1 MPNLSGR
8 CCLQSGLVGAALL
21 LTHQASFAQS
31 IVAESDTA
39 TQVRQLNNQFEIT
52 GGVSSADGAN
62 LFHGFQQFGLSAEQ
76 VANFVSPAEVRNIV
90 GRVMGGQA
98 SYLDGL
104 LQVSGSAA
112 NLFLLNPAGMLFGP
126 NARLDLSGDF
136 TATTATGLA
145 FGDRALTTLG
155 DNNYAALVGNPTGF
169 IFAGA
174 APAAIANAGDLA
186 VAPGRSLALIGGT
199 VANTGTLTA
208 AEGSLLVAAVP
219 GESLVRLSHPAMLLS
234 LEVAPLP
241 ATTPGAVPTFQ
252 PLDLPTLLTGGS
264 AAGSPGLSV
273 NADGS
278 VSLVNQTGAIAAE
291 PGTTIVSGRLD
302 TAGTT
307 GGQIAVVGD
316 RVALLS
322 SHLDA
327 SGQQGGGSLRVGG
340 GYQGQGSLPNATQ
353 TYISADSRLEA
364 SAGDRGNG
372 GRVIVWADDT
382 TRFYGAIAAGGGIQA
397 GNGGFVE
404 VSGKDNLVFRGTVSV
419 GAANGQA
426 GRLLLDPDFITIIDA
441 PDGSGTLDDELTPG
455 SDSDLFASVPN
466 DGANTLSVGQLEASS
481 SDAQLILQAN
491 NGIAIADISDDLIAL
506 NLSSAAGGF
515 ITFDADADGDGV
527 GNFTM
532 DPSDTIRTSGGAV
545 TIRGVNIRTGD
556 ILTDFGDPTGDVDI
570 QGAALRL
577 GRIDSGDTT
586 VDGGRIELVATEGD
600 IVVDSLESGP
610 GGLRIEAAGLFQ
622 AVGSD
627 LEFFNAPSGS
637 DLGGVPVSV
646 LVRSTL
652 TTPGQL
658 VILHSGA
665 TSAALT
671 EEIVIEGNSA
681 AFVFGPRIDNP
692 SNPGQLGPGASYTPL
707 VFGSS
712 DFPAT
717 VSGAAGAIAVGAGS
731 DATLVTSFQNQPF
744 VADFDS
750 ASVDQLEQEEE
761 DDIARSRS
769 ATVALDAVAADE
781 AACTAQALVTN
792 TEGLPEL
799 RTNCPTEPSADDT
812 VPK

>member
-90 GRVMGGQA
+90 GRVTGGQA

-104 LQVSGSAA
+104 LQVSGSTA

-136 TATTATGLA
+136 TATTATGLT

-264 AAGSPGLSV
+264 ANGSTGLSM

-291 PGTTIVSGRLD
+291 LGTTIVSGRLD

-316 RVALLS
+316 RIAVVDAT
-322 SHLDA
+322 LDA
-327 SGQQGGGSLRVGG
+327 SGQNGGGTLRIGG
-340 GYQGQGSLPNATQ
+340 DYQGQGSLPNAAETL
-353 TYISADSRLEA
+353 ISTNSSLLA
-364 SAGDRGNG
+364 SAEERGNG
-372 GRVIVWADDT
+372 GRIIVWSDEAT
-382 TRFYGAIAAGGGIQA
+382 HFLGHAIAQGGQQSGD
-397 GNGGFVE
+397 GGFVE
-404 VSGKDNLVFRGTVSV
+404 VSSAQLLDFTGTVDTLAPAGTVGTLLIDPPNIRVDTSGSSTADTTVILANNLASTLTSTDGQLQADNNVTFAVPINISQSGLGLSVDAGNNIFADDVRIGSGPINFRAGNNITVGNLRGQTISLIAGEDITVSTLAAAGLDAGNSADNLAGQITVQAGGLFRATGAGNIGNQSFDSSLAVVDRNNTGTGTLTLNIGSETAVLFGQNGPGNPQITISLTRGPLLIDVGTLPAGVSGTVS
-419 GAANGQA
+419 GITFGNQNG
-426 GRLLLDPDFITIIDA
+426 LLSTSLRDLAFVRDLETVTA
-441 PDGSGTLDDELTPG
+441 PLENIADQTTDDENTI
-455 SDSDLFASVPN
+455 ASE
-466 DGANTLSVGQLEASS
+466 NTAAATGVRSAEVETDCQVV
-481 SDAQLILQAN
+481 
-491 NGIAIADISDDLIAL
+491 AIAPTDTAAVEIRNSCPIPET
-506 NLSSAAGGF
+506 SS
-515 ITFDADADGDGV
+515 
-527 GNFTM
+527 
-532 DPSDTIRTSGGAV
+532 P
-545 TIRGVNIRTGD
+545 
-556 ILTDFGDPTGDVDI
+556 
-570 QGAALRL
+570 
-577 GRIDSGDTT
+577 
-586 VDGGRIELVATEGD
+586 
-600 IVVDSLESGP
+600 
-610 GGLRIEAAGLFQ
+610 
-622 AVGSD
+622 
-627 LEFFNAPSGS
+627 
-637 DLGGVPVSV
+637 
-646 LVRSTL
+646 
-652 TTPGQL
+652 
-658 VILHSGA
+658 
-665 TSAALT
+665 
-671 EEIVIEGNSA
+671 
-681 AFVFGPRIDNP
+681 
-692 SNPGQLGPGASYTPL
+692 
-707 VFGSS
+707 
-712 DFPAT
+712 
-717 VSGAAGAIAVGAGS
+717 
-731 DATLVTSFQNQPF
+731 
-744 VADFDS
+744 
-750 ASVDQLEQEEE
+750 
-761 DDIARSRS
+761 
-769 ATVALDAVAADE
+769 
-781 AACTAQALVTN
+781 
-792 TEGLPEL
+792 
-799 RTNCPTEPSADDT
+799 
-812 VPK
+812 